1 MSTMNRLFSFLLFS
15 FLTFTL
21 QGQIGLGVKAGVN
34 MAQQSIQDID
44 LDFDSDEI
52 SGSIWGAFLEV
63 PLGEGA
69 FALQPEFLVVQK
81 GGKTLLPNIKTTIN
95 YIEIPILL
103 KLRLINSNLIDINL
117 LGGPSFGYARNGE
130 FLEDNAVVK
139 LNFGNDN
146 IQRFDLGMHGGGA
159 VELQLGSLRAFGDV
173 RYLFGISDLDGTE
186 SRTVTNKGITVSAG
200 LIFKLFD

>member
-103 KLRLINSNLIDINL
+103 KLRLINSNLIDINI

-130 FLEDNAVVK
+130 YLEDNAVVK

>member
-1 MSTMNRLFSFLLFS
+1 MSTIKHLIFLLFFS

-21 QGQIGLGVKAGVN
+21 QAQIGLGVKAGVN

-52 SGSIWGAFLEV
+52 SGSIWGGFLEI

-95 YIEIPILL
+95 YFEVPILL
-103 KLRLINSNLIDINL
+103 KLRLVNSNLIDINL

-130 FLEDNAVVK
+130 YLEDNAVLE
-139 LNFGNDN
+139 LNFGEDN

-159 VELQLGSLRAFGDV
+159 IELQLGSLRAFGDV
-173 RYLFGISDLDGTE
+173 RYLFGISDLDGTD
-186 SRTVTNKGITVSAG
+186 SRTVTNKGITLSAG

>member
-1 MSTMNRLFSFLLFS
+1 M
-15 FLTFTL
+15 
-21 QGQIGLGVKAGVN
+21 
-34 MAQQSIQDID
+34 
-44 LDFDSDEI
+44 
-52 SGSIWGAFLEV
+52 
-63 PLGEGA
+63 
-69 FALQPEFLVVQK
+69 
-81 GGKTLLPNIKTTIN
+81 
-95 YIEIPILL
+95 